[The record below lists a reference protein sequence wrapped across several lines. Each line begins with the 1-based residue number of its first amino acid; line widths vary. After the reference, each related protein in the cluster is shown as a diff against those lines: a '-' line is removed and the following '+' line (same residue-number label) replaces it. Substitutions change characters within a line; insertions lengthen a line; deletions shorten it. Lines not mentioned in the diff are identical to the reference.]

1 MEQCFVERLIEIANE
16 DGRIMV
22 VGSDQCLP
30 QLHAF
35 ARKLPSQFVC
45 VSEADGSLAGLA
57 AGLGMDGRVV
67 FACAAT
73 VWSFA
78 PFARQLRSAS
88 AVDSSTVNLI
98 SFNHSAASHTAPAHS
113 RDIEDLAL
121 MRSITD
127 MTVIAPGSTREAV
140 ECVESVALLPGA
152 CFIRLSGNA
161 ANYSAGDD
169 REPFEVGRIRR
180 LRGGRDASIFATGS
194 TVRLAM
200 DAAKRLSDLRGLEC
214 EVLSCHTLNPIDA
227 VAVERV
233 ARATGRIVVVE
244 EHSIHGGLAGVISEA
259 LTESSSTPVS
269 FSRIGLRSRPGL
281 AQNWVEYLDDECID
295 VPRIT
300 EEVLRL
306 CGSHRLRAA

>member
-1 MEQCFVERLIEIANE
+1 MKHCFVERLIDIANE

-35 ARKLPSQFVC
+35 ARKLPAQFVC
-45 VSEADGSLAGLA
+45 VSETDGSLAGVA

-67 FACAAT
+67 FACAST
-73 VWSFA
+73 VWSFV

-88 AVDSSTVNLI
+88 AVDSSIVNLV
-98 SFNHSAASHTAPAHS
+98 SFNHAVGSDEAPAHA

-127 MTVIAPGSTREAV
+127 MTVVTPGTDREAM

-152 CFIRLSGNA
+152 CFVRLSEIPR
-161 ANYSAGDD
+161 SPSVSDD
-169 REPFEVGRIRR
+169 REPFEVGRIRC
-180 LRGGRDASIFATGS
+180 LRGGRDASIFAAGS
-194 TVRLAM
+194 VVSRALEASE
-200 DAAKRLSDLRGLEC
+200 RLSVEHGLEC
-214 EVLSCHTLNPIDA
+214 EVLSCHTLNPIDV
-227 VAVERV
+227 VAVERA

-244 EHSIHGGLAGVISEA
+244 EHSIHGGLAGVISETLA
-259 LTESSSTPVS
+259 EHSSAPVS
-269 FSRIGLRSRPGL
+269 FSRIGLRARPGL
-281 AQNWVEYLDDECID
+281 TETWAEYVERECID
-295 VPRIT
+295 VPRISD
-300 EEVLRL
+300 EVRRL